1 MLTKDMKQGCI
12 IVKLTDQNT
21 INSDWERER
30 KVIKLTWLEEIEG
43 TKLLPLLG
51 RTGSMDP
58 DPELNL

>member
-12 IVKLTDQNT
+12 IVKLTDQNM

>member
-12 IVKLTDQNT
+12 IVRLSDQNK
-21 INSDWERER
+21 INSSWDRER
-30 KVIKLTWLEEIEG
+30 KVIKLTWLEDVEG

-51 RTGSMDP
+51 RIGSMDP